1 MIPGHG
7 VELELLVK
15 LFNWELM
22 GNIGRIRLEG
32 VTMDLEEVVCYGNLL
47 CRLRGKNRCKVA
59 WYKGKR
65 DEMIMTGVS
74 YFDYNI

>member
-1 MIPGHG
+1 MHKKNPSSSCFERYLIPGHG

-32 VTMDLEEVVCYGNLL
+32 LLADLEEVACYGDPL
-47 CRLRGKNRCKVA
+47 CRLRGKNRCRVA
-59 WYKGKR
+59 
-65 DEMIMTGVS
+65 
-74 YFDYNI
+74 

>member
-1 MIPGHG
+1 MIPADG

-32 VTMDLEEVVCYGNLL
+32 LMADLEEVVCYGICCANFAV
-47 CRLRGKNRCKVA
+47 RIVVEWPGIRE
-59 WYKGKR
+59 KGMK
-65 DEMIMTGVS
+65 
-74 YFDYNI
+74 